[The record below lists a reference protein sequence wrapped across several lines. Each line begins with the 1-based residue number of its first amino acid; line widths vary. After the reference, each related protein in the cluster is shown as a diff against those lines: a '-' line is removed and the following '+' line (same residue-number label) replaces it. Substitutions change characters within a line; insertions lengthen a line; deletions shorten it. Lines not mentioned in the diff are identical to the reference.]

1 MKNSL
6 MRLPALVALSMLMA
20 TSATSVRAASSED
33 DYKAAYA
40 AAEAANSEAG
50 KLRNQW
56 TTAVDALKAAK
67 AAAAAGDFD
76 KAVAESKKSETLSK
90 AAIFQSNEQKD
101 AWRKMEIR

>member
-1 MKNSL
+1 MKSS
-6 MRLPALVALSMLMA
+6 MRLPTLVALSMVMVVGA
-20 TSATSVRAASSED
+20 TAARAANTEA

-40 AAEAANSEAG
+40 AAEAANNEAG

-56 TTAVDALKAAK
+56 TTAVEALKDAK
-67 AAAAAGDFD
+67 AAAGAGDFD
-76 KAVAESKKSETLSK
+76 KAVAESAKSEALSK

>member
-1 MKNSL
+1 MDAHGRERDIGSRREQRR
-6 MRLPALVALSMLMA
+6 RLQG
-20 TSATSVRAASSED
+20 
-33 DYKAAYA
+33 AYA
-40 AAEAANSEAG
+40 AAEAANNEAG

-56 TTAVDALKAAK
+56 TTAVSALKDAK

-76 KAVAESKKSETLSK
+76 KAVAESRKSETLSK